1 MVDPFQEVKRKMTSR
16 SDDTK
21 VSLFGG
27 WLTIKFSKDDLK
39 VVELIRRVIRKL

>member
-1 MVDPFQEVKRKMTSR
+1 MTSK

-27 WLTIKFSKDDLK
+27 WLTIKYSSADLAIAK
-39 VVELIRRVIRKL
+39 LIARVLRKR